1 MGWNNVEIK
10 VETIIDDNPGLYIQR
25 IEKFMEL
32 KDYDNALKECETYRR
47 VSGQEEVYAR
57 YVKWIQNLK
66 SGKRFS
72 GTAVEEKLKKIISE
86 TLNVNVQFMNSDT
99 KLSDLDADS
108 LDAFQIIM
116 GIEEEFNIEIPNAD
130 VERMSNCTL
139 GQIATFIAQ
148 MR

>member
-10 VETIIDDNPGLYIQR
+10 VETIIDDNTGFYIQR

-66 SGKRFS
+66 SGKRFN
-72 GTAVEEKLKKIISE
+72 GTVVEEKLKKIISE

-99 KLSDLDADS
+99 RLSDLDADS

-116 GIEEEFNIEIPNAD
+116 SIEEEFNIEIPNAD
-130 VERMSNCTL
+130 AEMMSNCTL

-148 MR
+148 KR

>member
-1 MGWNNVEIK
+1 MGWNNVEVK

-32 KDYDNALKECETYRR
+32 RDYDNALKECEVYRR

-86 TLNVNVQFMNSDT
+86 NLGVKIQFMNSDT
-99 KLSDLDADS
+99 KMSDLGADS
-108 LDAFQIIM
+108 LDAFEIIM
-116 GIEEEFNIEIPNAD
+116 AIEEEFNIEIPNEDA
-130 VERMSNCTL
+130 EMMSNCTL
-139 GQIATFIAQ
+139 GQVATFIAQ